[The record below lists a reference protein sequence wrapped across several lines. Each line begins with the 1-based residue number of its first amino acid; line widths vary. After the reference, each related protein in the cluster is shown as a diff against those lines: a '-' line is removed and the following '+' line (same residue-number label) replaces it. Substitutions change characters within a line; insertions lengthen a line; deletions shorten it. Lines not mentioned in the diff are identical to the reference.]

1 MFCNHCGAEIKDG
14 VKFCDKCGG
23 KIEVAKPQSVNA
35 GANTQAEKS
44 VAVTPAQNETQ
55 ANSAE
60 QPQVGTNAGTGNNT
74 KLLVGGILCFAVEA
88 FILLLLSTGL
98 FEGSLITLL
107 WLIGLPVIGIKYLY
121 GYFKSR
127 KS

>member
-23 KIEVAKPQSVNA
+23 KIEVARPQSVNA
-35 GANTQAEKS
+35 DANTQAEKS

-60 QPQVGTNAGTGNNT
+60 QPPVGTGVENKEKTSILDTVETICYFIFAIFG
-74 KLLVGGILCFAVEA
+74 LLYLVGLLRGAIP
-88 FILLLLSTGL
+88 LLLAFTCGL
-98 FEGSLITLL
+98 AGVI
-107 WLIGLPVIGIKYLY
+107 IGYIK
-121 GYFKSR
+121 KKNS
-127 KS
+127 KK